1 MRILLIIVTLI
12 LQPNLIFCQNELIG
26 ELNKV
31 IIPITTISPD
41 SNFTDIEKLIPI
53 LKDKEI
59 IGLGE
64 ATHGTHEF
72 FVYKHRLTKFLASNL
87 NFKTFIIE
95 ADFAGSQTMNEYV
108 LYGKGDPNNGLWKMG
123 ISVWMT
129 DEFVEMV
136 EWMRAYNSTKEAK
149 DKIKFYG
156 CDMQNPQIAAQKVK
170 EYLAKNQK
178 LNSLTEGGLD
188 WFINSDY
195 RKKNSKAEKKIVEQS
210 LTEVNHLFE
219 SISDTNNR
227 EFQFIKHCKRELEQ
241 MLEYNSD
248 LRLRDKFMAEN
259 TEWIYNFE
267 NKDKA
272 ILWAHNMH
280 IANSLGKPTP
290 TGYHLKNEFGEKYY
304 SFGFSF
310 FSGNLRA
317 YSNESQ
323 KYEIYKIPPVSIEKS
338 ADKIFNQCTASN
350 FIIDLKSASTNDKI
364 NDFLNTEL
372 YMRQIGVSYSPEN
385 NRNRNYCFAKLNSI
399 YDGIIFFR
407 STNPSEAIKQ
417 KNKQ

>member
-1 MRILLIIVTLI
+1 MRIPIIIVALI
-12 LQPNLIFCQNELIG
+12 LHSNLIFCQNELIG

-41 SNFTDIEKLIPI
+41 SNFTDLEKLIPL
-53 LKDKEI
+53 LKDKQI

-108 LYGKGDPNNGLWKMG
+108 LYGKGDSHDGLLKMG
-123 ISVWMT
+123 IGVWMT

-136 EWMRAYNSTKEAK
+136 EWMRAYNSTRKNE

-156 CDMQNPQIAAQKVK
+156 CDMQYPQIAAKKVK

-178 LNSLTEGGLD
+178 LNLLTEGGLD
-188 WFINSDY
+188 WFINSSY
-195 RKKNSKAEKKIVEQS
+195 RKKNPKADKKMVEQS
-210 LTEVNHLFE
+210 LAELNHLFE
-219 SISDTNNR
+219 NISDSNNR

-241 MLEYNSD
+241 MLEYKSNN
-248 LRLRDKFMAEN
+248 RLRDKFMAEN

-280 IANSLGKPTP
+280 IANSPIRLTAS
-290 TGYHLKNEFGEKYY
+290 GYNLKNEFGEKYY

-317 YSNESQ
+317 FSTESQ
-323 KYEIYKIPPVSIEKS
+323 KYETYKIPPVSIEKS
-338 ADKIFNQCTASN
+338 ADKIFNQCSASN
-350 FIIDLKSASTNDKI
+350 FILDLKSASTNDKI
-364 NDFLNTEL
+364 NDFLNSEL
-372 YMRQIGVSYSPEN
+372 YTRCIGASYFPEN
-385 NRNRNYCFAKLNSI
+385 NKNRNYYFGKLNST
-399 YDGIIFFR
+399 YDGIIFFK
-407 STNPSEAIKQ
+407 STNPSVRSY
-417 KNKQ
+417 

>member
-1 MRILLIIVTLI
+1 MRIPIIIVALI
-12 LQPNLIFCQNELIG
+12 LHSNLIFCQNELIG

-41 SNFTDIEKLIPI
+41 SNFTDLEKLIPL

-108 LYGKGDPNNGLWKMG
+108 LSGKGDPNNGLWKMG

-136 EWMRAYNSTKEAK
+136 EWMRVYNNTKEAK

-156 CDMQNPQIAAQKVK
+156 CDMQYPQIAAQKVK
-170 EYLAKNQK
+170 DYLAKNQK
-178 LNSLTEGGLD
+178 LNSLTESGLD
-188 WFINSDY
+188 WFINSSY
-195 RKKNSKAEKKIVEQS
+195 RKKNSKADKKMVEQS
-210 LTEVNHLFE
+210 LAELNHLFE

-280 IANSLGKPTP
+280 IANSPIRLTAS
-290 TGYHLKNEFGEKYY
+290 GYNLKNEFGEKYY

-323 KYEIYKIPPVSIEKS
+323 KYEIYQIPPVSIEKS
-338 ADKIFNQCTASN
+338 ADKIFNQCSASN
-350 FIIDLKSASTNDKI
+350 FILDLKSASTNDKI

-372 YMRQIGVSYSPEN
+372 YTHCIGAYYSPEN
-385 NRNRNYCFAKLNSI
+385 NKNRNYCFGKLNSI

-407 STNPSEAIKQ
+407 NTNPSEAIKQ
-417 KNKQ
+417 KK

>member
-1 MRILLIIVTLI
+1 MRIPIIIVALI
-12 LQPNLIFCQNELIG
+12 LHSNLIFCQNELIG

-41 SNFTDIEKLIPI
+41 SNFTDLEKLIPL

-108 LYGKGDPNNGLWKMG
+108 LSGKGDPNNGLWKMG

-136 EWMRAYNSTKEAK
+136 EWMRVYNNTKEAK

-156 CDMQNPQIAAQKVK
+156 CDMQYPQIAAQKVK
-170 EYLAKNQK
+170 DYLAKNQK
-178 LNSLTEGGLD
+178 LNSLTESGLD

-195 RKKNSKAEKKIVEQS
+195 RKKNSKADKKMVEQS
-210 LTEVNHLFE
+210 LAELNHLFE
-219 SISDTNNR
+219 SISDSNNR

-280 IANSLGKPTP
+280 IANSPIRLMAS
-290 TGYHLKNEFGEKYY
+290 GYNLKNEFGEKYY

-323 KYEIYKIPPVSIEKS
+323 KYEIYQIPPVSIEKS
-338 ADKIFNQCTASN
+338 ADKIFNQCSASN
-350 FIIDLKSASTNDKI
+350 FILDLKSASTNDKI

-372 YMRQIGVSYSPEN
+372 YTHCIGAYYSPEN
-385 NRNRNYCFAKLNSI
+385 NKNRNYCFGKLNSI

-407 STNPSEAIKQ
+407 NTNPSEAIKQ
-417 KNKQ
+417 KK